1 MNGLRVALRWA
12 AGLCGL
18 LLGIG
23 GFYGGYQKLLS
34 YKYARFIDVLPRF
47 TFVEEVG
54 DWSAVVA
61 LLFGAFFLFKFTLK
75 SSGREN
81 LGKAHRSLLP

>member
-34 YKYARFIDVLPRF
+34 YHNTLDSLTSFRGLPLWEKLE
-47 TFVEEVG
+47 TG
-54 DWSAVVA
+54 LLWSRCYSEH
-61 LLFGAFFLFKFTLK
+61 FF
-75 SSGREN
+75 SSGS
-81 LGKAHRSLLP
+81 H

>member
-34 YKYARFIDVLPRF
+34 YQYDRFIDVLPRF
-47 TFVEEVG
+47 TFVGEVG
-54 DWSAVVA
+54 D
-61 LLFGAFFLFKFTLK
+61 
-75 SSGREN
+75 
-81 LGKAHRSLLP
+81 